1 MHQEQQQLAI
11 QQLDNI
17 MIQLKD
23 ILNEISK
30 DESLRLIDK
39 IKNKDFTF
47 FARGDNG
54 KVYELNG
61 EDLLFKITS
70 EPDETAVAD
79 VIVGRYGEFNAFIP
93 VHYSD
98 SERKMYIMNKAS
110 KLDSNSRIEIE
121 KFYTGFKE
129 FARQQGGETSIFD
142 YLNADGARNI
152 DPKFISFLRA
162 LEQQVKKTGIGDLD
176 LSLDF
181 KPDNIMLWNGN
192 YVMIDW

>member
-1 MHQEQQQLAI
+1 
-11 QQLDNI
+11 
-17 MIQLKD
+17 
-23 ILNEISK
+23 
-30 DESLRLIDK
+30 
-39 IKNKDFTF
+39 
-47 FARGDNG
+47 
-54 KVYELNG
+54 
-61 EDLLFKITS
+61 
-70 EPDETAVAD
+70 
-79 VIVGRYGEFNAFIP
+79 
-93 VHYSD
+93 
-98 SERKMYIMNKAS
+98 MNKAS